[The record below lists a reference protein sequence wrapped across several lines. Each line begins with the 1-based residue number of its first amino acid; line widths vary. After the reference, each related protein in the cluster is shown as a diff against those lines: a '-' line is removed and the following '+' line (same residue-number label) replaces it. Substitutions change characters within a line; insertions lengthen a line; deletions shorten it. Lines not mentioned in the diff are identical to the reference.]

1 MTLISI
7 FDEMVRNEKILQ
19 DQNQD
24 LHMLIKMTNL
34 TLESSKRKNTTLN
47 GKLKEAEKR
56 IFDLEQLVR
65 TLKIQLEEERE
76 TNADLDIENIKL
88 RKKIQALQSSLESVN
103 NNFYGDEETDKLLM
117 SSTESSM
124 DSEATLLGDDL
135 CLSEIK
141 LLSETTMNSS
151 PLYDAS
157 VVITST
163 PAIVVN
169 GESSTKFPY
178 STDTYTKGL
187 PKIASSETYTK
198 KGRRRSKS
206 VDFHIGEKTII
217 SPSLCQL
224 CVSRQSR
231 RRNGNDD
238 SPTLPWCPHS
248 QEPVSINV
256 TPARSLLKHGC
267 SPSLSKIPLEPI
279 LKKTSMLKKLPGKK
293 M

>member
-24 LHMLIKMTNL
+24 LHMLIKMTNM
-34 TLESSKRKNTTLN
+34 TLESSKKKNTSLN
-47 GKLKEAEKR
+47 GKLKEAEEK
-56 IFDLEQLVR
+56 IFNLEQLVR

-76 TNADLDIENIKL
+76 TNADLDIDNIKL
-88 RKKIQALQSSLESVN
+88 KKKIQALQSSLESVN
-103 NNFYGDEETDKLLM
+103 NNYYGDEETDKLLM
-117 SSTESSM
+117 STTDSSM
-124 DSEATLLGDDL
+124 ESEATLLGDDL
-135 CLSEIK
+135 CLSEIR

-157 VVITST
+157 VDVVLTST
-163 PAIVVN
+163 PAI
-169 GESSTKFPY
+169 GERSTKFPY

-231 RRNGNDD
+231 PRNGNDD

-248 QEPVSINV
+248 QTPVSINV
-256 TPARSLLKHGC
+256 TPARSLLKPGC
-267 SPSLSKIPLEPI
+267 SRSSSIMPLKPI
-279 LKKTSMLKKLPGKK
+279 LKKKSLLKKLPGKNL
-293 M
+293 

>member
-7 FDEMVRNEKILQ
+7 FDEMVKNEKILQ

-24 LHMLIKMTNL
+24 LHMLIKMTKL
-34 TLESSKRKNTTLN
+34 TVESSKRRNNKLN
-47 GKLKEAEKR
+47 GKLKEAEKK
-56 IFDLEQLVR
+56 IFNLEQLVR

-76 TNADLDIENIKL
+76 TNADLDIDNIKL
-88 RKKIQALQSSLESVN
+88 KKKIQSLQSSLESVN
-103 NNFYGDEETDKLLM
+103 NNCYGDEETDKLLM
-117 SSTESSM
+117 STTDSSM
-124 DSEATLLGDDL
+124 ESEATLLGDEL
-135 CLSEIK
+135 CLSEIM

-157 VVITST
+157 VDVVLTST
-163 PAIVVN
+163 PAI
-169 GESSTKFPY
+169 GERSTKFPY
-178 STDTYTKGL
+178 STDTYSKGL
-187 PKIASSETYTK
+187 PKIVSSETYTK

-231 RRNGNDD
+231 PRNGNDD

-248 QEPVSINV
+248 QTPVSINV
-256 TPARSLLKHGC
+256 TPARSLLKPGC
-267 SPSLSKIPLEPI
+267 LPSSSIMPSKPI
-279 LKKTSMLKKLPGKK
+279 LKKKSMLKKLPGKNL
-293 M
+293 

>member
-24 LHMLIKMTNL
+24 LHMLIKMTKL
-34 TLESSKRKNTTLN
+34 TVESSKRRNNKLN
-47 GKLKEAEKR
+47 GKLKEAEKK
-56 IFDLEQLVR
+56 IFNLEQLVR

-76 TNADLDIENIKL
+76 TNADLDIDNIKL
-88 RKKIQALQSSLESVN
+88 KKKIQALQSSLESVN
-103 NNFYGDEETDKLLM
+103 NNCYGDEETDKLLM
-117 SSTESSM
+117 STTDSSM
-124 DSEATLLGDDL
+124 ESEATLLGDDL
-135 CLSEIK
+135 CLSEIR

-157 VVITST
+157 VDVVLTST
-163 PAIVVN
+163 PAI
-169 GESSTKFPY
+169 GESIKFPY

-231 RRNGNDD
+231 PRNGNDD

-248 QEPVSINV
+248 QTPVSINV
-256 TPARSLLKHGC
+256 TPARSLLKPGC
-267 SPSLSKIPLEPI
+267 LPSSSIMPSKPI
-279 LKKTSMLKKLPGKK
+279 LKKKSMLKKLPGKNL
-293 M
+293 

>member
-7 FDEMVRNEKILQ
+7 FDEMVKNEKILQ

-24 LHMLIKMTNL
+24 LHMLIKMTKL
-34 TLESSKRKNTTLN
+34 TVESSKRRNNKLN
-47 GKLKEAEKR
+47 GKLKEAEKK
-56 IFDLEQLVR
+56 IFNLEQLVR

-76 TNADLDIENIKL
+76 TNADLDIDNIKL
-88 RKKIQALQSSLESVN
+88 KKKIQALQSSLESVN
-103 NNFYGDEETDKLLM
+103 NNCYRDEETEKLLI
-117 SSTESSM
+117 STTDSSM
-124 DSEATLLGDDL
+124 ESEATLLGDEL
-135 CLSEIK
+135 CLSEIR

-157 VVITST
+157 VDVVLTST
-163 PAIVVN
+163 PAI
-169 GESSTKFPY
+169 GERSTKFPY
-178 STDTYTKGL
+178 STDTYSKGL

-231 RRNGNDD
+231 PRNGNDD

-248 QEPVSINV
+248 QTPVSINV
-256 TPARSLLKHGC
+256 TPARSLLKPGC
-267 SPSLSKIPLEPI
+267 SSSSSIMPLKPI
-279 LKKTSMLKKLPGKK
+279 LKKKSMLKKLPGN
-293 M
+293 

>member
-7 FDEMVRNEKILQ
+7 FDEMVKNEKILQ

-24 LHMLIKMTNL
+24 LHMLIKMTKL
-34 TLESSKRKNTTLN
+34 TVESSKRRNNKLN
-47 GKLKEAEKR
+47 GKLKEAEKK
-56 IFDLEQLVR
+56 IFNLEQLVR

-76 TNADLDIENIKL
+76 TNADLDIDNIKL
-88 RKKIQALQSSLESVN
+88 KKKIQSLQSSLESVN
-103 NNFYGDEETDKLLM
+103 NNCYGDEETDKLLI
-117 SSTESSM
+117 STTDSSM
-124 DSEATLLGDDL
+124 ESEATLLGDDL
-135 CLSEIK
+135 CLSEIR

-157 VVITST
+157 VDVVLTST
-163 PAIVVN
+163 PAI
-169 GESSTKFPY
+169 GESIKFPY

-231 RRNGNDD
+231 PRIGNDD

-248 QEPVSINV
+248 QTPVSINV
-256 TPARSLLKHGC
+256 TPARSLLKPGC
-267 SPSLSKIPLEPI
+267 SRSSSIMPLKPI
-279 LKKTSMLKKLPGKK
+279 LKKKSLLKKLPGKNL
-293 M
+293 